1 MRAYVLITTKPGR
14 SEEVVSEI
22 KAGDIGKSIKLA
34 DSVYGHYDAVIVIEM
49 NDLKK
54 LMETVYKVIE
64 KNPNI
69 IRTETLISLF

>member
-14 SEEVVSEI
+14 SEEAVSEI
-22 KAGDIGKSIKLA
+22 KAGDIAPFIKLA
-34 DSVYGHYDAVIVIEM
+34 DSVYGHYDVVIVIEM
-49 NDLKK
+49 DELRK
-54 LMETVYKVIE
+54 LTEALYKVIE

>member
-1 MRAYVLITTKPGR
+1 MRAYVLINTKPGT
-14 SEEVVSEI
+14 SEQVVSEI
-22 KAGDIGKSIKLA
+22 KGGNTSQHIKLA
-34 DSVYGHYDAVIVIEM
+34 DSVYGHYDSVIVIEL

-64 KNPNI
+64 KNLYI